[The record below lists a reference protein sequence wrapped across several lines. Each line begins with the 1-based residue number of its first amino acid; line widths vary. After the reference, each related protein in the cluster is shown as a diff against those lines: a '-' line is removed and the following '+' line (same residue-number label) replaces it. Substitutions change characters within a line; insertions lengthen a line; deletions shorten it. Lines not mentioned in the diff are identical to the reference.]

1 MQSMDEIYQQY
12 ASMVYRYIFARIRNV
27 DIAEEITQETFYQAI
42 RCSSKF
48 DGSCKVSTW
57 LCAIAR
63 NQLAAYLRKNHI
75 HEDWE
80 QAELTS
86 DSAEDD
92 YLVKASQFSLLKQL
106 HSISDPYR
114 EVLYLR
120 VFGELSFKEIGEIME
135 KSENWARVTFYR
147 GKEKLREKMMK
158 KEES

>member
-27 DIAEEITQETFYQAI
+27 DIAEEITQETFYQSI

-92 YLVKASQFSLLKQL
+92 YLVKASQLSLLKQL

-120 VFGELSFKEIGEIME
+120 VFGELSFK
-135 KSENWARVTFYR
+135 
-147 GKEKLREKMMK
+147 KLMPPNTQDRISKI
-158 KEES
+158 